1 MKKSAKFMFLLIIMV
16 FTFFPLSGFVY
27 EKQEPETTNNGRY
40 TIGVASWYGKYF
52 HGKETASGEPFN
64 MYDYTAAHRSLPL
77 GTKVK
82 VTNLENG
89 KDVTV
94 DINDRGPYVDGRTI
108 DLSYAAAK
116 SIGIT
121 DSGIS
126 EVKIEI
132 VSKPNT

>member
-1 MKKSAKFMFLLIIMV
+1 MKRLAQVISLLLVITI
-16 FTFFPLSGFVY
+16 FTFFPMLEFVHGKP
-27 EKQEPETTNNGRY
+27 EKANYDYY

-77 GTKVK
+77 GTKVR
-82 VTNLENG
+82 VINLENG

-116 SIGIT
+116 SIGMT
-121 DSGIS
+121 HSGIS

-132 VSKPNT
+132 ISKPNT